1 MLINGLHRY
10 REFRRSD
17 DDMGFSRRGA
27 ERTVSPLEHLQ
38 ALLRDGPMAGIHL
51 LIWCD
56 TLANLSRQLD
66 RASIK
71 EFELRVLF
79 QMSSTDS
86 SIVMDSPKAS
96 RLGLYRA
103 IFNNQT
109 EDIEEKFRPYGM
121 PSASWLAEAGR
132 LLKGET

>member
-1 MLINGLHRY
+1 PVHVHAI
-10 REFRRSD
+10 
-17 DDMGFSRRGA
+17 
-27 ERTVSPLEHLQ
+27 V
-38 ALLRDGPMAGIHL
+38 
-51 LIWCD
+51 WCD

-66 RASIK
+66 RSSIK

-121 PSASWLAEAGR
+121 PSAAWLGGGGGEGEGGGVHKHLLIPR
-132 LLKGET
+132 LLEA

>member
-1 MLINGLHRY
+1 MIHGLQRF
-10 REFRRSD
+10 RELRSSED
-17 DDMGFSRRGA
+17 DFSYSRGDA
-27 ERTVSPLEHLQ
+27 ERLNPNQDLSLI
-38 ALLRDGPMAGIHL
+38 LRDGPPANVHVIV
-51 LIWCD
+51 WCD

-66 RASIK
+66 RPSIK

-121 PSASWLAEAGR
+121 PPLTWLTEAGQFLAAR
-132 LLKGET
+132 K